1 VQEPSSFAWDEALA
15 WQKLTFAVTRS
26 STRLRLCRRDDCEI
40 ALTQAIRSLH
50 VEQIVV
56 LTLRPNAEFP
66 SGQKSKAQRLRRM
79 ACYHCELGTEP
90 G

>member
-1 VQEPSSFAWDEALA
+1 M
-15 WQKLTFAVTRS
+15 
-26 STRLRLCRRDDCEI
+26 
-40 ALTQAIRSLH
+40 RSLH